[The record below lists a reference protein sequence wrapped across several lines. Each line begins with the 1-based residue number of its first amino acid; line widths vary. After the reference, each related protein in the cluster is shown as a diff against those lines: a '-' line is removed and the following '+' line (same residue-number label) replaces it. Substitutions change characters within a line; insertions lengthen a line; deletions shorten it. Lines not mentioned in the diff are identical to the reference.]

1 MNDKV
6 FKYKSKFSFWVFL
19 PAILFL
25 GLFFYSYLYN
35 ANITYKG
42 RHLLE
47 YPNSYYVT
55 GLIAILFLAYAV
67 YKLIKHRKSI
77 QNKNDITISQ
87 HTLSF
92 PHKNTVAKIDI
103 KKVGELYFNDDSDD
117 DEVSVILYIND
128 RKDRYEFFLD
138 FFESIEKFTEFKTH
152 LEKMYEQ
159 K

>member
-1 MNDKV
+1 MNIKV

-77 QNKNDITISQ
+77 QNKNDITISE

-92 PHKNTVAKIDI
+92 PHKNTVAKINL
-103 KKVGELYFNDDSDD
+103 KKVDELYFNDDSDD

-138 FFESIEKFTEFKTH
+138 FFESVEKFTEFKTH

>member
-6 FKYKSKFSFWVFL
+6 FKYKSKFSYWVFL

-25 GLFFYSYLYN
+25 GLFFYAYLYKT
-35 ANITYKG
+35 NITYKG

-55 GLIAILFLAYAV
+55 GLIFILFLAYAS
-67 YKLIKHRKSI
+67 YKLIKHRNSI

-92 PHKNTVAKIDI
+92 PHKNAVAKIEL
-103 KKVGELYFNDDSDD
+103 KKVDELYFNDDSDD
-117 DEVSVILYIND
+117 DEVSVILYTND

-138 FFESIEKFTEFKTH
+138 FFESVEKFTEFKTH
-152 LEKMYEQ
+152 LEKMYEH

>member
-1 MNDKV
+1 MNNKI
-6 FKYKSKFSFWVFL
+6 FKYKSKFSYWVFL

-25 GLFFYSYLYN
+25 GLFFYAYLYK

-55 GLIAILFLAYAV
+55 GIISILFLAYAV
-67 YKLIKHRKSI
+67 YKLIKHRNSI

-87 HTLSF
+87 HALSF
-92 PHKNTVAKIDI
+92 PYKNAVAKIDL
-103 KKVGELYFNDDSDD
+103 KKVDELYFNDDSDD
-117 DEVSVILYIND
+117 DEVSVILYTND
-128 RKDRYEFFLD
+128 KKDRYEFFLD
-138 FFESIEKFTEFKTH
+138 FFESVEKFTEFKTH
-152 LEKMYEQ
+152 LEKMYEH